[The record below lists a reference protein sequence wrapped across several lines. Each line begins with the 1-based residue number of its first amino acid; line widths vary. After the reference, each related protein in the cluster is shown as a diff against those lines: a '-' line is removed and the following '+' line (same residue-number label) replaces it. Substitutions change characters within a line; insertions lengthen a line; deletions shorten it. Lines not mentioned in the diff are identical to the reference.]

1 MTAPPADSVAHTD
14 DPKRAMTSRT
24 VPVTFVRAAIEAA
37 AARGIDLASVA
48 AAAGIPDTLLAD
60 DRGRCTPEQVTTFV
74 RQMWRLSEDE
84 MFGMGRGPVPHGTFR
99 LVCYALINAP
109 DLSTVCR
116 RLTEFGPALPA
127 LPGFAITIGERVT
140 RLEADLTGID
150 DSHHLLTDFMLM
162 LVHRFT
168 GWLVGKR
175 IPLRVVELPY
185 PQPANAA
192 EYDLI
197 FGAPIRFGAERPALE
212 LATSLL
218 SLPIVRDERDLEQY
232 LQHSPADLLARRD
245 YGTTLA
251 DQVRRILEHGLQGT
265 WPTSEDVAA
274 RLSISPQHV
283 RRLLREEGTSL
294 GEIKEELL
302 RDAAIAG
309 LARGE
314 AVDAIST
321 RLGFSESSAFRR
333 AFKRWTGA
341 TPAAYQPKRTA
352 SR

>member
-1 MTAPPADSVAHTD
+1 
-14 DPKRAMTSRT
+14 MTSRT

-37 AARGIDLASVA
+37 AARGIDLGPVA
-48 AAAGIPDTLLAD
+48 AEAGIPGTLLAD
-60 DRGRCTPEQVTTFV
+60 ARGRCTPEQVTAFV
-74 RQMWRLSEDE
+74 RRMWRLSEDE
-84 MFGMGRGPVPHGTFR
+84 MFGMGRGPVPNGTFR
-99 LVCYALINAP
+99 LVCYALINSP
-109 DLSTVCR
+109 DLRTVCQ

-127 LPGFAITIGERVT
+127 LPGFAIAIGDRTT

-150 DSHHLLTDFMLM
+150 DPYHLLTDFV
-162 LVHRFT
+162 LVLIHRFT

-175 IPLRVVELPY
+175 IALRLVELPY
-185 PQPANAA
+185 PQPDNAA

-197 FGAPIRFGAERPALE
+197 FGAPVRFGTPRPALE
-212 LATSLL
+212 LDTRLL
-218 SLPIVRDERDLEQY
+218 SLPIVRDERELEQY

-251 DQVRRILEHGLQGT
+251 DQVRRILERGLHGT
-265 WPTSEDVAA
+265 WPSSEDVAA

-283 RRLLREEGTSL
+283 RRRLREEGTSL

-309 LARGE
+309 LSRGE
-314 AVDAIST
+314 AVDALSA
-321 RLGFSESSAFRR
+321 RLGFSEPSAFRR

-341 TPAAYQPKRTA
+341 TPAAYQTGRAVRP
-352 SR
+352 